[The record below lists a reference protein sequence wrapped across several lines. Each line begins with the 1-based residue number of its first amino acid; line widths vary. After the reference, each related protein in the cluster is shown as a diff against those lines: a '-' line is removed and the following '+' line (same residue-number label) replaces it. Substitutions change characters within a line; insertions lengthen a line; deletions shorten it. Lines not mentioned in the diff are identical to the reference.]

1 MTKQGEIALHLSSEI
16 NSAKSQEIIKRLKNS
31 KERFAILTM
40 KPCGRIKRVI
50 IMDYV
55 EERNAGI
62 DQVVQSLKETQFL
75 FVVRYKKHVC
85 YMIMNTV

>member
-16 NSAKSQEIIKRLKNS
+16 NSKKSQEIIKKLKNN

-40 KPCGRIKRVI
+40 KPEGRIKRII
-50 IMDYV
+50 IMDYE

-62 DQVVQSLKETQFL
+62 DQVVQSLKQGQYL

-85 YMIMNTV
+85 YMIVNTI